1 MHDMRPE
8 VKRWF
13 KIVFCTLMV
22 VFCVSIGFSDW
33 VYPDNSGDQTTSS
46 EQPDI
51 VAEPCCFIDDNPN
64 KKYVKIED
72 ALKIAKKNP
81 RNDIIYVLPGS
92 NPIIESNCKVE
103 KGDTLCLP
111 YSITKDDKGDP
122 VYNWKKIDNRVAGFA
137 DESKAK
143 VDENRKNIVT
153 IKSGITLTV
162 EGTLQIGGEMG
173 SYSAGVAGQTNGN
186 YCEIQMEP
194 KSKISS
200 TGELYC
206 FGYIKETRYIDVETE
221 YSQEAIV
228 DVSGGTV
235 HIPLVIHD
243 FKGGTITVSRFK
255 AGQQSPFEVV
265 DIVNIQ
271 SLFRFHNPAIMKA
284 YADLYAGDKHNTTN
298 FNIFS
303 PSNSLL
309 NFASGAYMESKYIN
323 KDYWVTESN
332 GKLYSYTTSYNSDAI
347 DNGTEAVAKQ
357 FRVHN
362 KISLYGSVSFG
373 TMSMTITLKEIGSL
387 DLFNYTIST
396 AEIYFPISFRQQIHI
411 YGNFSSDYQI
421 QIMGGC
427 NVYVEEGASF
437 TNSANFLGYG
447 DDVKYINSV
456 TVDGVDHHI
465 SCHYSKY
472 FIGKSAKLY
481 LKGKYTQSANG
492 FACKV
497 ISQSNNAQL
506 DILNAS
512 TTTLQTTENGYKEIS
527 DKVEQ
532 GKFVISPKTTVIERI
547 TGNAISNVAT
557 VSTGLDVIDD
567 VTLSPGVSYN
577 GKLLKEDH
585 FLYYSTVEDDFYS
598 LEVNTVKE
606 FTPSSS
612 EKKFST
618 TFTYSIKSKD
628 DRITSKLNFS
638 KDDFTLSTS
647 RNYTATITN
656 WTTTSCTVEVTVKEN
671 ESDNVELIISG
682 YFPYSNISTLSTTIA
697 KIKQNCLLYDSMLL
711 MADGTYKKAGEV
723 VPGDMVMSFNHET
736 GKIEPTAV
744 IVNDD
749 VNNEATNYNVINL
762 HFSDG
767 TKTSIVSE
775 HGFFDLDLNKYVY
788 IREDNYSQYIG
799 HNFYGINGNGDLSS
813 KKVKLLSIDV
823 EEKLTKVCSP
833 VTANNLNIISDN
845 MLSMAGGIEGL
856 FNFFDY
862 NPVTLKYD
870 EAKKEADIEKYGLL
884 TYEDY
889 KDLLPYEVYEVLPCQ
904 YMSVSIGKGLI
915 TWDKIKEY
923 INHWG
928 DQLLQ

>member
-1 MHDMRPE
+1 M
-8 VKRWF
+8 
-13 KIVFCTLMV
+13 
-22 VFCVSIGFSDW
+22 
-33 VYPDNSGDQTTSS
+33 
-46 EQPDI
+46 
-51 VAEPCCFIDDNPN
+51 
-64 KKYVKIED
+64 
-72 ALKIAKKNP
+72 
-81 RNDIIYVLPGS
+81 
-92 NPIIESNCKVE
+92 
-103 KGDTLCLP
+103 
-111 YSITKDDKGDP
+111 
-122 VYNWKKIDNRVAGFA
+122 
-137 DESKAK
+137 
-143 VDENRKNIVT
+143 
-153 IKSGITLTV
+153 
-162 EGTLQIGGEMG
+162 
-173 SYSAGVAGQTNGN
+173 
-186 YCEIQMEP
+186 
-194 KSKISS
+194 
-200 TGELYC
+200 
-206 FGYIKETRYIDVETE
+206 
-221 YSQEAIV
+221 
-228 DVSGGTV
+228 
-235 HIPLVIHD
+235 
-243 FKGGTITVSRFK
+243 
-255 AGQQSPFEVV
+255 
-265 DIVNIQ
+265 
-271 SLFRFHNPAIMKA
+271 
-284 YADLYAGDKHNTTN
+284 
-298 FNIFS
+298 
-303 PSNSLL
+303 
-309 NFASGAYMESKYIN
+309 
-323 KDYWVTESN
+323 TESN

-577 GKLLKEDH
+577 GQLLKEDH

-628 DRITSKLNFS
+628 DRITRKLNFS

-682 YFPYSNISTLSTTIA
+682 NFPYSNISTLSTTIA
-697 KIKQNCLLYDSMLL
+697 KIKKNCLLYDSMLL

-799 HNFYGINGNGDLSS
+799 HSFYGINGNGDLSS
-813 KKVKLLSIDV
+813 KKVKLLSVDV
-823 EEKLTKVCSP
+823 EEKFTKVCSP

-862 NPVTLKYD
+862 DPVTLKYD

-923 INHWG
+923 INHWS

>member
-1 MHDMRPE
+1 MRPE

-22 VFCVSIGFSDW
+22 VFSVSIGFSDW
-33 VYPDNSGDQTTSS
+33 VYPDNSGDKTS
-46 EQPDI
+46 EIKKPNI
-51 VAEPCCFIDDNPN
+51 VAEPCCFIDDNPS

-72 ALKIAKKNP
+72 ALKIAKNNT
-81 RNDIIYVLPGS
+81 RNDIVYVLPGS

-111 YSITKDDKGDP
+111 YSITKDDKGNT

-137 DESKAK
+137 DENKTK

-173 SYSAGVAGQTNGN
+173 SYSAGLAGQTNGN

-221 YSQEAIV
+221 YNQEAIV

-235 HIPLVIHD
+235 HIPFVIHD

-255 AGQQSPFEVV
+255 AGQQSPFEVI

-271 SLFRFHNPAIMKA
+271 SLLRFHNPAIMKA
-284 YADLYAGDKHNTTN
+284 YADLYAGDAHNTTN

-309 NFASGAYMESKYIN
+309 NFSTGSYMESKYIN

-332 GKLYSYTTSYNSDAI
+332 GKLYSYTTSYNSGAT

-373 TMSMTITLKEIGSL
+373 TMSMDINPLGVGSV
-387 DLFNYTIST
+387 NIST
-396 AEIYFPISFRQQIHI
+396 ADVYFPVSFRQQIHI
-411 YGNFSSDYQI
+411 YGNLTSNYQI

-427 NVYVEEGASF
+427 NVYVEEGATF
-437 TNSANFLGYG
+437 TNYANFLGYG
-447 DDVKYINSV
+447 DDVQYIDSV
-456 TVDGVDHHI
+456 KVKNEDHFI
-465 SCHYSKY
+465 AYHYPKY
-472 FIGKSAKLY
+472 FIGKGAKIH

-497 ISQSNNAQL
+497 ISQSDNAQL

-512 TTTLQTTENGYKEIS
+512 TTTLQTTENGYRNLGNVF
-527 DKVEQ
+527 DKV
-532 GKFVISPKTTVIERI
+532 GFLAKPGTTVIERI
-547 TGNAISNVAT
+547 TGKGIADVAT
-557 VSTGLDVIDD
+557 TSDGLDIINDCD
-567 VTLSPGVSYN
+567 LHIKSSYM
-577 GKLLKEDH
+577 GKVN
-585 FLYYSTVEDDFYS
+585 FLYYNVFDYTITLSSTSTQLVGDDGFTFDVTAS
-598 LEVNTVKE
+598 LADLRMFSVN
-606 FTPSSS
+606 SD
-612 EKKFST
+612 
-618 TFTYSIKSKD
+618 SIKWSQKCNASLLHISLKKISVD
-628 DRITSKLNFS
+628 ANNVLK
-638 KDDFTLSTS
+638 
-647 RNYTATITN
+647 ATISGKISKKDKYTI
-656 WTTTSCTVEVTVKEN
+656 VVTFDIKDTKGN
-671 ESDNVELIISG
+671 NHSQSINVVVDA
-682 YFPYSNISTLSTTIA
+682 SNGA
-697 KIKQNCLLYDSMLL
+697 CLLPDTMVA
-711 MADGTYKKAGEV
+711 MADGSYKRAGDIKV
-723 VPGDMVMSFNHET
+723 GDMVLSFNHET
-736 GKIEPTAV
+736 GKVEASKIILNPETEIPASLY
-744 IVNDD
+744 D
-749 VNNEATNYNVINL
+749 VVTL
-762 HFSDG
+762 KFSDN
-767 TKTSIVSE
+767 SE
-775 HGFFDLDLNKYVY
+775 VGVIGNHGFFDMTLDKYVY
-788 IREDNYSQYIG
+788 INKDNYKQYIG
-799 HNFYGINGNGDLSS
+799 HQFYGFKHGTTIPEITTLVAGS
-813 KKVKLLSIDV
+813 VKETFTTI
-823 EEKLTKVCSP
+823 CSP
-833 VTANNLNIISDN
+833 VSANNLNIITEDKLGIS
-845 MLSMAGGIEGL
+845 GEIEGL

-862 NPVTLKYD
+862 DPVTLKYD
-870 EAKKEADIEKYGLL
+870 EAKKQADIEKYGLL

-889 KDLLPYEVYEVLPCQ
+889 KDLLPYELYEVLPCQ

-923 INHWG
+923 INRWS

>member
-1 MHDMRPE
+1 MRPE

-22 VFCVSIGFSDW
+22 VFSVSIGFSDW
-33 VYPDNSGDQTTSS
+33 VYPDDSGDKTRETKSP
-46 EQPDI
+46 EI
-51 VAEPCCFIDDNPN
+51 VAEPCCFIDDNPS

-72 ALKIAKKNP
+72 ALKIAKKSA

-111 YSITKDDKGDP
+111 YSITKDVNGNN

-137 DESKAK
+137 DENKAK

-221 YSQEAIV
+221 YNQEAIV

-255 AGQQSPFEVV
+255 GAKQSPFEVI
-265 DIVNIQ
+265 DILNIQ
-271 SLFRFHNPAIMKA
+271 SLLRFHNPAIMKA

-298 FNIFS
+298 FDIFS
-303 PSNSLL
+303 ASNSLL
-309 NFASGAYMESKYIN
+309 NFSTDAYMESKYIN

-332 GKLYSYTTSYNSDAI
+332 RKLYSYTTSYNSGAT

-373 TMSMTITLKEIGSL
+373 TMSMDINPLGVGSL
-387 DLFNYTIST
+387 NIST
-396 AEIYFPISFRQQIHI
+396 ADVYFPVSFRQQIHI
-411 YGNFSSDYQI
+411 YGNLTSNYQI

-427 NVYVEEGASF
+427 NVYVEEGATF

-447 DDVKYINSV
+447 DDVQYIDSV
-456 TVDGVDHHI
+456 KVGNEDHFI
-465 SCHYSKY
+465 ANHYPKY
-472 FIGKSAKLY
+472 FIGKGAKLY

-497 ISQSNNAQL
+497 ISQSDNAQL

-512 TTTLQTTENGYKEIS
+512 TTMLQTTENGYRNLGNAL
-527 DKVEQ
+527 DKVEFLAKP
-532 GKFVISPKTTVIERI
+532 GTTVIERI
-547 TGNAISNVAT
+547 TGKALSSVAT
-557 VSTGLDVIDD
+557 VSTGVDVIDNF
-567 VTLSPGVSYN
+567 TLNTGVSYN
-577 GKLLKEDH
+577 GKLLKEDS
-585 FLYYSTVEDDFYS
+585 FLYYSTVKDDFYS

-647 RNYTATITN
+647 RNYTAKITS

-671 ESDNVELIISG
+671 ESDNVKLIVSG
-682 YFPYSNISTLSTTIA
+682 NFPYSNISTLSTTIA
-697 KIKQNCLLYDSMLL
+697 KIKKNCLLYDSLLL
-711 MADGTYKKAGEV
+711 MANGTYKKAGEV

-799 HNFYGINGNGDLSS
+799 HSFYGINGNGDLSS
-813 KKVKLLSIDV
+813 KKAKLLSVDV
-823 EEKLTKVCSP
+823 EEKFTKVCSP

-862 NPVTLKYD
+862 DPVTLKYD
-870 EAKKEADIEKYGLL
+870 EAKKQADIEKYGLL

-923 INHWG
+923 INHWS

>member
-1 MHDMRPE
+1 MRPE

-22 VFCVSIGFSDW
+22 VFSVSIGFSDW
-33 VYPDNSGDQTTSS
+33 VYPDNSGDKTS
-46 EQPDI
+46 EIKKPNI
-51 VAEPCCFIDDNPN
+51 VAEPCCFIDNNPS

-72 ALKIAKKNP
+72 ALKIAKNSA
-81 RNDIIYVLPGS
+81 RNDIVYVLPGS

-111 YSITKDDKGDP
+111 YSITKDDKGNTL
-122 VYNWKKIDNRVAGFA
+122 YNWKKIDNRVAGFA
-137 DESKAK
+137 DENKAK

-162 EGTLQIGGEMG
+162 EGTLQIGGEIG
-173 SYSAGVAGQTNGN
+173 SYSAGVSGQTNGN

-221 YSQEAIV
+221 YNQEAIV

-235 HIPLVIHD
+235 HIPLIIHD

-255 AGQQSPFEVV
+255 AGNQSPFEVV

-284 YADLYAGDKHNTTN
+284 YADLYAGNKHNTTN
-298 FNIFS
+298 FDIFS

-309 NFASGAYMESKYIN
+309 NFSAGAHMESKYIN

-332 GKLYSYTTSYNSDAI
+332 GKLYSYTTSYNSGAT

-373 TMSMTITLKEIGSL
+373 TMSMDITLKDLGSV
-387 DLFNYTIST
+387 DLFKSTIST
-396 AEIYFPISFRQQIHI
+396 EKIYFPISFRQQIHI
-411 YGNFSSDYQI
+411 YGNFSSNYQI

-427 NVYVEEGASF
+427 NVYVEEGATF

-447 DDVKYINSV
+447 DDVQYIDSLTNDKGEVHS
-456 TVDGVDHHI
+456 I
-465 SCHYSKY
+465 YNHYPKY
-472 FIGKSAKLY
+472 FIGKGAKLH

-497 ISQSNNAQL
+497 ISQSDNSQL

-512 TTTLQTTENGYKEIS
+512 TTTLETTENGYMNIDS
-527 DKVEQ
+527 TLDQ
-532 GKFVISPKTTVIERI
+532 FNFVLSTKTTVIERI
-547 TGNAISNVAT
+547 TGKAISNVAT
-557 VSTGLDVIDD
+557 ASEGLDIINDCD
-567 VTLSPGVSYN
+567 LHIKSSYM
-577 GKLLKEDH
+577 GKVN
-585 FLYYSTVEDDFYS
+585 FLYYNVFDYTITLSSTSPQLVGDNGFTFNVTSS
-598 LEVNTVKE
+598 LVDLRMFNINSNSVQWTQKCN
-606 FTPSSS
+606 
-612 EKKFST
+612 
-618 TFTYSIKSKD
+618 D
-628 DRITSKLNFS
+628 SKL
-638 KDDFTLSTS
+638 TLNKLTVNSD
-647 RNYTATITN
+647 NLLCATISGKIAQVVGEKNKYTI
-656 WTTTSCTVEVTVKEN
+656 VVTFDIKDTKGN
-671 ESDNVELIISG
+671 NHSQSINVVVDA
-682 YFPYSNISTLSTTIA
+682 SNGP
-697 KIKQNCLLYDSMLL
+697 CLLPDTMVA
-711 MADGTYKKAGEV
+711 MADGSYKRAGDIKV
-723 VPGDMVMSFNHET
+723 GDMVLSFNHET
-736 GKIEPTAV
+736 GKVEASKIILNPETEIPASLY
-744 IVNDD
+744 D
-749 VNNEATNYNVINL
+749 VVTL
-762 HFSDG
+762 KFSDN
-767 TKTSIVSE
+767 SE
-775 HGFFDLDLNKYVY
+775 VGVIGDHGFFDMTLSKYVY
-788 IREDNYSQYIG
+788 INKDNYKQYIG
-799 HNFYGINGNGDLSS
+799 HQFYGFKHGTTIPEITTLVGGS
-813 KKVKLLSIDV
+813 VKETFTTI
-823 EEKLTKVCSP
+823 CSP
-833 VTANNLNIISDN
+833 VSANNLNIITEDKLGIS
-845 MLSMAGGIEGL
+845 GEIEGL

-862 NPVTLKYD
+862 DPVTLKYD
-870 EAKKEADIEKYGLL
+870 EAKKQADIEKYGLL

-889 KDLLPYEVYEVLPCQ
+889 KDLLPYELYEVLPCQ

-915 TWDKIKEY
+915 TWDKVKEY
-923 INHWG
+923 INHWS

>member
-1 MHDMRPE
+1 MRPE

-22 VFCVSIGFSDW
+22 VFSLSIGFSDW
-33 VYPDNSGDQTTSS
+33 VYPDNSGDKTS
-46 EQPDI
+46 ETKTAEI
-51 VAEPCCFIDDNPN
+51 VAEPCCFIDDNPS

-72 ALKIAKKNP
+72 ALKIAKKSA
-81 RNDIIYVLPGS
+81 RNDIVYVLPGS

-111 YSITKDDKGDP
+111 YSITKDDKGNTL
-122 VYNWKKIDNRVAGFA
+122 YNWKKIDNRVAGFA
-137 DESKAK
+137 DENKAK

-221 YSQEAIV
+221 YNQEAIV

-284 YADLYAGDKHNTTN
+284 YADLYAGEKHNTTN

-309 NFASGAYMESKYIN
+309 NFASGAYLESKYIN
-323 KDYWVTESN
+323 KDYWMTESN
-332 GKLYSYTTSYNSDAI
+332 GKLYSYTTTYDSGAI

-396 AEIYFPISFRQQIHI
+396 EEIYFPISFRQQIHI
-411 YGNFSSDYQI
+411 YGNFSSNYQI

-427 NVYVEEGASF
+427 NVYVEEGATF

-456 TVDGVDHHI
+456 TVNGVDHHI

-532 GKFVISPKTTVIERI
+532 GKFVIKPSTTTIERVASGAEGLLSSIKQDGNLGKYQYFSVAIDGEYYWSTSSTIKMNDILIKTRGIYTEPGKAHDFDLTVEIYPSDAKFKSVSWTVKTQKEYDKCTMSNASFKNGINNQEQVVVSVPANNEKEHWRVGINLWEKERHSCNYLVTVTVI
-547 TGNAISNVAT
+547 
-557 VSTGLDVIDD
+557 DID
-567 VTLSPGVSYN
+567 
-577 GKLLKEDH
+577 
-585 FLYYSTVEDDFYS
+585 
-598 LEVNTVKE
+598 
-606 FTPSSS
+606 
-612 EKKFST
+612 
-618 TFTYSIKSKD
+618 
-628 DRITSKLNFS
+628 
-638 KDDFTLSTS
+638 
-647 RNYTATITN
+647 
-656 WTTTSCTVEVTVKEN
+656 
-671 ESDNVELIISG
+671 
-682 YFPYSNISTLSTTIA
+682 
-697 KIKQNCLLYDSMLL
+697 
-711 MADGTYKKAGEV
+711 
-723 VPGDMVMSFNHET
+723 
-736 GKIEPTAV
+736 
-744 IVNDD
+744 
-749 VNNEATNYNVINL
+749 NNR
-762 HFSDG
+762 
-767 TKTSIVSE
+767 K
-775 HGFFDLDLNKYVY
+775 
-788 IREDNYSQYIG
+788 
-799 HNFYGINGNGDLSS
+799 
-813 KKVKLLSIDV
+813 
-823 EEKLTKVCSP
+823 
-833 VTANNLNIISDN
+833 TANL
-845 MLSMAGGIEGL
+845 
-856 FNFFDY
+856 
-862 NPVTLKYD
+862 TLT
-870 EAKKEADIEKYGLL
+870 ALVG
-884 TYEDY
+884 
-889 KDLLPYEVYEVLPCQ
+889 
-904 YMSVSIGKGLI
+904 
-915 TWDKIKEY
+915 
-923 INHWG
+923 
-928 DQLLQ
+928 

>member
-1 MHDMRPE
+1 MRPE

-22 VFCVSIGFSDW
+22 VFSVSIGFSDW
-33 VYPDNSGDQTTSS
+33 VYPDNSGDKTS
-46 EQPDI
+46 EIKKPKI
-51 VAEPCCFIDDNPN
+51 VAEPCCFIDDNPS

-72 ALKIAKKNP
+72 ALKIAKNSA
-81 RNDIIYVLPGS
+81 RNDIVYVLPGS

-111 YSITKDDKGDP
+111 YSITKDDKGNN

-137 DESKAK
+137 DENKAK

-162 EGTLQIGGEMG
+162 EGILQIGGEMG

-221 YSQEAIV
+221 YNQEAIV

-235 HIPLVIHD
+235 HIPFVIHD

-255 AGQQSPFEVV
+255 AGQQSPFEVI

-271 SLFRFHNPAIMKA
+271 SLLRFHNPAIMKA
-284 YADLYAGDKHNTTN
+284 YADLYAGDAHNTTD

-309 NFASGAYMESKYIN
+309 NFSTGSYMESKYIN

-332 GKLYSYTTSYNSDAI
+332 GKLYSYTTSYNSGAT

-373 TMSMTITLKEIGSL
+373 TMSMDINPLGVGSV
-387 DLFNYTIST
+387 NIST
-396 AEIYFPISFRQQIHI
+396 ADVYFPVSFRQQIHI
-411 YGNFSSDYQI
+411 YGNLTSNYQI

-427 NVYVEEGASF
+427 NVYVEEGATF
-437 TNSANFLGYG
+437 TNYANFLGYG
-447 DDVKYINSV
+447 DDVQYIDSV
-456 TVDGVDHHI
+456 KVKSEDHFI
-465 SCHYSKY
+465 AYHYPKY
-472 FIGKSAKLY
+472 FIGKGAKIH

-497 ISQSNNAQL
+497 ISQSDNAQL

-512 TTTLQTTENGYKEIS
+512 TTTLQTTENGYRNLGNVF
-527 DKVEQ
+527 DKV
-532 GKFVISPKTTVIERI
+532 GFLAKPGTTVIERI
-547 TGNAISNVAT
+547 TGKAISNVAT
-557 VSTGLDVIDD
+557 TSEGLDIVDD
-567 VTLSPGVSYN
+567 CNLCIKSSYM
-577 GKLLKEDH
+577 GKVN
-585 FLYYSTVEDDFYS
+585 FLYYNVFDYTITLNATSPQVVDKQGFTFDVTAS
-598 LEVNTVKE
+598 LADLRMFNVD
-606 FTPSSS
+606 SSS
-612 EKKFST
+612 IKWSQKCDASAWYISLNKIAVDKTNALKASFSGTISKEEKYT
-618 TFTYSIKSKD
+618 IVVTFNIKDTKGNNHSQSI
-628 DRITSKLNFS
+628 N
-638 KDDFTLSTS
+638 
-647 RNYTATITN
+647 
-656 WTTTSCTVEVTVKEN
+656 VTV
-671 ESDNVELIISG
+671 DA
-682 YFPYSNISTLSTTIA
+682 SNGA
-697 KIKQNCLLYDSMLL
+697 CLLPDTMVA
-711 MADGTYKKAGEV
+711 MVDGSYKRAGDIKA
-723 VPGDMVMSFNHET
+723 GDMVLSFNHET
-736 GKIEPTAV
+736 GKVEASKIILNPETEIPASLY
-744 IVNDD
+744 D
-749 VNNEATNYNVINL
+749 VVTL
-762 HFSDG
+762 KFSDN
-767 TKTSIVSE
+767 SE
-775 HGFFDLDLNKYVY
+775 VGVIGDHGFFDMTLNKYVY
-788 IREDNYSQYIG
+788 INKDNYKQYIG
-799 HNFYGINGNGDLSS
+799 HQFYGFKHGTTIPEITTLVGGS
-813 KKVKLLSIDV
+813 VKETFTTI
-823 EEKLTKVCSP
+823 CSP
-833 VTANNLNIISDN
+833 VSANNLNIITEDKLGIS
-845 MLSMAGGIEGL
+845 GEIEGL

-862 NPVTLKYD
+862 DPVTLKYD
-870 EAKKEADIEKYGLL
+870 EAKKQADIEKYGLL

-904 YMSVSIGKGLI
+904 YMSISIGKGLI

-923 INHWG
+923 INHWS

>member
-1 MHDMRPE
+1 MRPE

-22 VFCVSIGFSDW
+22 VCCVSIGFSDW

-284 YADLYAGDKHNTTN
+284 YADLYAGDAHNTTN
-298 FNIFS
+298 FDIFS

-309 NFASGAYMESKYIN
+309 NFSTGSYMESKYIN
-323 KDYWVTESN
+323 KDYWKTESN
-332 GKLYSYTTSYNSDAI
+332 GQLYSYTTTYDCGVT

-373 TMSMTITLKEIGSL
+373 TMSMSINPLGVGSV
-387 DLFNYTIST
+387 NIST
-396 AEIYFPISFRQQIHI
+396 ADVYFPVSFRQQIHI
-411 YGNFSSDYQI
+411 YGNLTSNYQI

-427 NVYVEEGASF
+427 NVYVEEGATF

-447 DDVKYINSV
+447 DDVQYIDSV
-456 TVDGVDHHI
+456 KVDNEDHFI
-465 SCHYSKY
+465 SNHYPKY
-472 FIGKSAKLY
+472 FIGKGAKIH

-497 ISQSNNAQL
+497 ISQSDNAQL

-512 TTTLQTTENGYKEIS
+512 TTTLQTTENGYRNLGNVF
-527 DKVEQ
+527 DKV
-532 GKFVISPKTTVIERI
+532 GFLAKPGTTVIERI
-547 TGNAISNVAT
+547 TGKAISNVAT
-557 VSTGLDVIDD
+557 TSDGSDTINDCDLHIKST
-567 VTLSPGVSYN
+567 YM
-577 GKLLKEDH
+577 GKVN
-585 FLYYSTVEDDFYS
+585 FLYYNVFGYTITLSSTSTQGVGDRGFTFDVTAS
-598 LEVNTVKE
+598 LADLRMFNVK
-606 FTPSSS
+606 PN
-612 EKKFST
+612 
-618 TFTYSIKSKD
+618 SIKWSQKCD
-628 DRITSKLNFS
+628 DSHISLNNIS
-638 KDDFTLSTS
+638 VDEKNILK
-647 RNYTATITN
+647 ATISGTIN
-656 WTTTSCTVEVTVKEN
+656 KKQKYTIVVTFDIKDTKGNNHSQNINVVVDA
-671 ESDNVELIISG
+671 SDG
-682 YFPYSNISTLSTTIA
+682 G
-697 KIKQNCLLYDSMLL
+697 CLLPDTMVA
-711 MADGTYKKAGEV
+711 MADGTYKRAGDIKT
-723 VPGDMVMSFNHET
+723 GDMVLSFNHET
-736 GKIEPTAV
+736 GKVEANKIILNPETEIPASLY
-744 IVNDD
+744 D
-749 VNNEATNYNVINL
+749 VVTL
-762 HFSDG
+762 RFSD
-767 TKTSIVSE
+767 TSEVGVIGD
-775 HGFFDLDLNKYVY
+775 HGFFDMTLNKYVY
-788 IREDNYSQYIG
+788 INKDNYKQYIG
-799 HNFYGINGNGDLSS
+799 HQFYGFKHGTTITEITTLIAGS
-813 KKVKLLSIDV
+813 VKETFTTI
-823 EEKLTKVCSP
+823 CSP
-833 VTANNLNIISDN
+833 VSANNLNIITEDKLGIS
-845 MLSMAGGIEGL
+845 GEIEGL

-862 NPVTLKYD
+862 DPVTLKYD
-870 EAKKEADIEKYGLL
+870 EAKKQADIEKYGLL

-889 KDLLPYEVYEVLPCQ
+889 KDLLPYELYEVLPCQ

-923 INHWG
+923 INHWS

>member
-1 MHDMRPE
+1 MRPE

-22 VFCVSIGFSDW
+22 VFSVSIGFSDW
-33 VYPDNSGDQTTSS
+33 VYPDDSGDKTRETKSP
-46 EQPDI
+46 EI
-51 VAEPCCFIDDNPN
+51 VAEPCCFIDDNPS

-72 ALKIAKKNP
+72 ALKIAKKSA

-111 YSITKDDKGDP
+111 YSITKDVNGNN

-137 DESKAK
+137 DENKAK

-271 SLFRFHNPAIMKA
+271 SLLRFHNPAIMKA
-284 YADLYAGDKHNTTN
+284 YADLYAGDAHNTTN
-298 FNIFS
+298 FDIFS
-303 PSNSLL
+303 TSNSLL
-309 NFASGAYMESKYIN
+309 NFSTGAYMESKYIN

-332 GKLYSYTTSYNSDAI
+332 GKLYSYTTSYNSGAT

-373 TMSMTITLKEIGSL
+373 TMSMTINPLGVGSV
-387 DLFNYTIST
+387 NIST
-396 AEIYFPISFRQQIHI
+396 ADVYFPISFRQQIHI
-411 YGNFSSDYQI
+411 YGNLTSNYQI

-427 NVYVEEGASF
+427 NVYVEEGATF
-437 TNSANFLGYG
+437 TNTANFLGYG
-447 DDVKYINSV
+447 DDVQYIASV
-456 TVDGVDHHI
+456 KVDNEDHFI
-465 SCHYSKY
+465 ANHYPKY
-472 FIGKSAKLY
+472 FIGKGAKLY

-497 ISQSNNAQL
+497 ISQSDNAQL

-512 TTTLQTTENGYKEIS
+512 TTMLQTTENGYRNLGNAL
-527 DKVEQ
+527 DKVEFLAKP
-532 GKFVISPKTTVIERI
+532 GTTVIERI

-557 VSTGLDVIDD
+557 SSDGLDIENNCHLYWKNLYLGRND
-567 VTLSPGVSYN
+567 
-577 GKLLKEDH
+577 
-585 FLYYSTVEDDFYS
+585 FLYYTNFGYTFILTSTSPQQNGKQGFKFDVNATLDSRYFNVDTVNWSAKCDARGISVSKPVFDTNNRLKAKVEGTIS
-598 LEVNTVKE
+598 KE
-606 FTPSSS
+606 
-612 EKKFST
+612 T
-618 TFTYSIKSKD
+618 TFTIVVTFSIK
-628 DRITSKLNFS
+628 
-638 KDDFTLSTS
+638 
-647 RNYTATITN
+647 
-656 WTTTSCTVEVTVKEN
+656 
-671 ESDNVELIISG
+671 DNNGNSHSG
-682 YFPYSNISTLSTTIA
+682 SIDVVLDAASGG
-697 KIKQNCLLYDSMLL
+697 CLLPDTMVA
-711 MADGTYKKAGEV
+711 MADGSYKRAGDIKA
-723 VPGDMVMSFNHET
+723 GDMVLSFNHET
-736 GKIEPTAV
+736 GKVEASKIILNPETEIPASLY
-744 IVNDD
+744 D
-749 VNNEATNYNVINL
+749 VVTL
-762 HFSDG
+762 KFSDN
-767 TKTSIVSE
+767 SE
-775 HGFFDLDLNKYVY
+775 IGVIGDHGFFDMTLCKYVY
-788 IREDNYSQYIG
+788 INKDNYKQYIG
-799 HNFYGINGNGDLSS
+799 HQFYGFKHGTTIPEITTLVSGS
-813 KKVKLLSIDV
+813 VKETFTTI
-823 EEKLTKVCSP
+823 CSP
-833 VTANNLNIISDN
+833 VSANNLNIITEDKLGIS
-845 MLSMAGGIEGL
+845 GEIEGL

-862 NPVTLKYD
+862 DPVTLKYD
-870 EAKKEADIEKYGLL
+870 EAKKQADIEKYGLL

-923 INHWG
+923 INHWS

>member
-1 MHDMRPE
+1 MRPE

-22 VFCVSIGFSDW
+22 VFSVSIGFSDW
-33 VYPDNSGDQTTSS
+33 VYPDNSGDKTS
-46 EQPDI
+46 EIKKPKI
-51 VAEPCCFIDDNPN
+51 VAEPCCFIDDNPS

-72 ALKIAKKNP
+72 ALKIAKNSA
-81 RNDIIYVLPGS
+81 RNDIVYVLPGS

-111 YSITKDDKGDP
+111 YSITKDDKGNN

-137 DESKAK
+137 DENKAK

-162 EGTLQIGGEMG
+162 EGTLQIGGEIG
-173 SYSAGVAGQTNGN
+173 SYSAGVSGQTNGN

-228 DVSGGTV
+228 DVSGGMV

-255 AGQQSPFEVV
+255 GAKQSPFEVI
-265 DIVNIQ
+265 DILNIQ
-271 SLFRFHNPAIMKA
+271 SLLRFHNPAIMKA
-284 YADLYAGDKHNTTN
+284 YADLYAGDAHNTTN

-309 NFASGAYMESKYIN
+309 NFSTGSYMESKYIN

-332 GKLYSYTTSYNSDAI
+332 GKLYSYTTSYNSGAT

-373 TMSMTITLKEIGSL
+373 TMSMDINPLGVGSV
-387 DLFNYTIST
+387 NIST
-396 AEIYFPISFRQQIHI
+396 ADVYFPVSFRQQIHI
-411 YGNFSSDYQI
+411 YGNLTSNYQI

-427 NVYVEEGASF
+427 NVYVEEGATF
-437 TNSANFLGYG
+437 TNYANFLGYG
-447 DDVKYINSV
+447 DDVQYIDSV
-456 TVDGVDHHI
+456 KVKNEDHFI
-465 SCHYSKY
+465 AYHYPKY
-472 FIGKSAKLY
+472 FIGKGAKIH

-497 ISQSNNAQL
+497 ISQSDNAQL

-512 TTTLQTTENGYKEIS
+512 TTTLQTTENGYRNLGNVLE
-527 DKVEQ
+527 KVEFLAKP
-532 GKFVISPKTTVIERI
+532 GTTVIERI
-547 TGNAISNVAT
+547 TGKGIADVAT
-557 VSTGLDVIDD
+557 TSDGLDIINDCD
-567 VTLSPGVSYN
+567 LHIKSSYM
-577 GKLLKEDH
+577 GKVN
-585 FLYYSTVEDDFYS
+585 FLYYNVFDYTITLSSTSTQLVGDDGFTFDVTAS
-598 LEVNTVKE
+598 LADLRMFSVN
-606 FTPSSS
+606 SD
-612 EKKFST
+612 
-618 TFTYSIKSKD
+618 SIKWSQKCNALHISLKKISVD
-628 DRITSKLNFS
+628 ANNVLK
-638 KDDFTLSTS
+638 
-647 RNYTATITN
+647 ATISGKISKKDKYTI
-656 WTTTSCTVEVTVKEN
+656 VVTFDIKDTKGN
-671 ESDNVELIISG
+671 NHSQSINVVVDA
-682 YFPYSNISTLSTTIA
+682 SNGA
-697 KIKQNCLLYDSMLL
+697 CLLPDTMVA
-711 MADGTYKKAGEV
+711 MADGSYKRAGDIKV
-723 VPGDMVMSFNHET
+723 GDMVLSFNHET
-736 GKIEPTAV
+736 GKVEASKIILNPETEIPASLY
-744 IVNDD
+744 D
-749 VNNEATNYNVINL
+749 VVTL
-762 HFSDG
+762 KFSDN
-767 TKTSIVSE
+767 SE
-775 HGFFDLDLNKYVY
+775 VGVIGDHGFFDMTLNKYVY
-788 IREDNYSQYIG
+788 INKDNYKQYIG
-799 HNFYGINGNGDLSS
+799 HQFYGFKHGTTIPEITTLVGGS
-813 KKVKLLSIDV
+813 VKETFTTI
-823 EEKLTKVCSP
+823 CSP
-833 VTANNLNIISDN
+833 VSANNLNIITEDKLGIS
-845 MLSMAGGIEGL
+845 GEIEGL

-862 NPVTLKYD
+862 DPVTLKYD
-870 EAKKEADIEKYGLL
+870 EAKKQADIEKYGLL

-889 KDLLPYEVYEVLPCQ
+889 EDLLPYEVYEVLPCQ

-923 INHWG
+923 INHWS
-928 DQLLQ
+928 DQLIQ

>member
-1 MHDMRPE
+1 MHDMRPK

-33 VYPDNSGDQTTSS
+33 VYPDNSGDKTTSS
-46 EQPDI
+46 EQPEI

-72 ALKIAKKNP
+72 ALKIAKKST

-92 NPIIESNCKVE
+92 NPIIESNCTVE

-111 YSITKDDKGDP
+111 YSITKDPKGNT
-122 VYNWKKIDNRVAGFA
+122 VYNWEKFDNRVAGFA

-228 DVSGGTV
+228 DVSGGKV

-255 AGQQSPFEVV
+255 AGKQSPFEVV

-271 SLFRFHNPAIMKA
+271 SLFRFHNPAIMRA

-332 GKLYSYTTSYNSDAI
+332 GQLYSYTTSYNSDAI

-456 TVDGVDHHI
+456 TVNGVDHHI
-465 SCHYSKY
+465 SYHYSKY

-527 DKVEQ
+527 DKGEQ
-532 GKFVISPKTTVIERI
+532 GSFVIRPSTTKIERVASGAEGLVSSI
-547 TGNAISNVAT
+547 KQEGNLGKYQYFSAIIDGEYYWSTSSTIKMNDILIKTSGIYTEPGKAHDFDLT
-557 VSTGLDVIDD
+557 VEIYPGDAKFKSISWTIETQKEHNKCTMSDASFKNGIKNQKQVVVSVPKNNENAHWYAGILGKERHSCNYLVTVTVTDIDNNSKTAN
-567 VTLSPGVSYN
+567 VTL
-577 GKLLKEDH
+577 
-585 FLYYSTVEDDFYS
+585 
-598 LEVNTVKE
+598 
-606 FTPSSS
+606 
-612 EKKFST
+612 
-618 TFTYSIKSKD
+618 
-628 DRITSKLNFS
+628 
-638 KDDFTLSTS
+638 
-647 RNYTATITN
+647 TAL
-656 WTTTSCTVEVTVKEN
+656 V
-671 ESDNVELIISG
+671 G
-682 YFPYSNISTLSTTIA
+682 
-697 KIKQNCLLYDSMLL
+697 
-711 MADGTYKKAGEV
+711 
-723 VPGDMVMSFNHET
+723 
-736 GKIEPTAV
+736 
-744 IVNDD
+744 
-749 VNNEATNYNVINL
+749 
-762 HFSDG
+762 
-767 TKTSIVSE
+767 
-775 HGFFDLDLNKYVY
+775 
-788 IREDNYSQYIG
+788 
-799 HNFYGINGNGDLSS
+799 
-813 KKVKLLSIDV
+813 
-823 EEKLTKVCSP
+823 
-833 VTANNLNIISDN
+833 
-845 MLSMAGGIEGL
+845 
-856 FNFFDY
+856 
-862 NPVTLKYD
+862 
-870 EAKKEADIEKYGLL
+870 
-884 TYEDY
+884 
-889 KDLLPYEVYEVLPCQ
+889 
-904 YMSVSIGKGLI
+904 
-915 TWDKIKEY
+915 
-923 INHWG
+923 
-928 DQLLQ
+928 